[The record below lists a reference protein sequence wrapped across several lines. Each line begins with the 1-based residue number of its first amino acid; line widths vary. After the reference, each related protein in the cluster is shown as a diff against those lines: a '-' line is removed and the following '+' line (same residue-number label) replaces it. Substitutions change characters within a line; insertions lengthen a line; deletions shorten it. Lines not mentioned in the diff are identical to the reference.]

1 MGCTHADWVVH
12 LTTLFF
18 TGLTA
23 ESEGEKYSVEK
34 LTTLAAFLATFLGR
48 RRNCALLHPLT
59 TPHLKHSWRSNAA
72 VGAHGIG
79 RRGFNSLQMAL
90 SGRSKTV

>member
-34 LTTLAAFLATFLGR
+34 LTTLAT
-48 RRNCALLHPLT
+48 LLKL
-59 TPHLKHSWRSNAA
+59 
-72 VGAHGIG
+72 
-79 RRGFNSLQMAL
+79 
-90 SGRSKTV
+90 